1 MDEQRSYGDAVGA
14 SAPIGPGNPERRLR
28 RLHPYGGFFIS
39 WVAPLAVWAGGFG
52 PPVAVSPVSSLSS
65 PLFSGKKS
73 GDYFD
78 KETSMN
84 THAVVQRGSNPI
96 FSGQTM
102 SSLEISS
109 LTQKKHKN
117 VIRDIGK
124 LIDEGAFS
132 GLKFEPASYKDRQGK
147 DRPMYRLDFEASLL
161 VVTGYDA
168 ARRAAVIK
176 RWSALERGEVRP
188 AMDSL
193 APITE
198 TLTTLTTALAEIA
211 GRLSAIEQ
219 GSDRPTTP
227 APRLADNQPEPS
239 QTVREFVRERCQV
252 AGDRTILKSFLYQR
266 YREFCRERGAL
277 VDEYNTF
284 LKMIYRTGAPVK
296 SARIKRQ
303 GRLHYVVRGLGAV
316 EGRP

>member
-1 MDEQRSYGDAVGA
+1 
-14 SAPIGPGNPERRLR
+14 
-28 RLHPYGGFFIS
+28 
-39 WVAPLAVWAGGFG
+39 
-52 PPVAVSPVSSLSS
+52 
-65 PLFSGKKS
+65 
-73 GDYFD
+73 
-78 KETSMN
+78 MN
-84 THAVVQRGSNPI
+84 THAVARRGSTPL
-96 FSGQTM
+96 FSGQMM
-102 SSLEISS
+102 SSLEIAS
-109 LTQKKHKN
+109 LTGKKHFHIMRD
-117 VIRDIGK
+117 IRD
-124 LIDEGAFS
+124 LIKEGAINESNF
-132 GLKFEPASYKDRQGK
+132 GLATYKDSKGE

-219 GSDRPTTP
+219 GSERPTTP